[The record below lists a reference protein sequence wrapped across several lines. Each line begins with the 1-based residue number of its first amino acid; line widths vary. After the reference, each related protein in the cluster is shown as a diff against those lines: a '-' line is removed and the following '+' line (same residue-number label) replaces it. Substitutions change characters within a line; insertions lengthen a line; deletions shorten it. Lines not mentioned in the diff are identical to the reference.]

1 MTAKIMENP
10 ICCSRPELQMFT
22 RLDIGAAAGSVLS
35 LARTDGENREV
46 PGLLVTDGKCLEHN
60 QDLLMF
66 LIGSRHLAPPR
77 YGRS

>member
-1 MTAKIMENP
+1 MTAKIIENP

-22 RLDIGAAAGSVLS
+22 RLDIGGAARSVLS

-46 PGLLVTDGKCLEHN
+46 PDLLVTDGKRLKHN

-66 LIGSRHLAPPR
+66 LIWSHRLAPPPP
-77 YGRS
+77 